1 MKKGL
6 FLLSMVLFFACNS
19 TTSTDSNS
27 SEAKKNEVLVLG
39 AIHDGHL
46 TSKRYGIDV
55 LKNLIK
61 SIQPDYVLAE
71 IPPDRFP
78 AAKKE
83 FLEKDTITEA
93 RVRRFPEY
101 VNVLFPLTKEL
112 DFEIIPTAGWTKPM
126 SDARSKKLREISKD
140 AKRAADWKAYQV
152 AEAATDSLIANGG
165 GDDNPYWIH
174 TDQYDDAVE
183 VWARTYNRLFNDE
196 LGPGGWDNINTAHFS
211 NIAKALDAH
220 IGEGKRFLIIYGSW
234 HKGWFLRHL
243 RKRDDINLLNMK
255 PFLDTVFEKKGS

>member
-6 FLLSMVLFFACNS
+6 FLFSALFVFSCHS
-19 TTSTDSNS
+19 TPSSDSNS
-27 SEAKKNEVLVLG
+27 SELKKNEVLVLG
-39 AIHDGHL
+39 SIHDGYL
-46 TSKRYGIDV
+46 TSRQYGIDV
-55 LKNLIK
+55 LKRLIK
-61 SIQPDYVLAE
+61 SIHPNYVLAE

-101 VNVLFPLTKEL
+101 VNVLFPLTKEM

-126 SDARSKKLREISKD
+126 SDARNKKLREISND
-140 AKRAADWKAYQV
+140 PTRAADWKAYQK
-152 AEAATDSLIANGG
+152 AEAATDSLIAKGG

-211 NIAKALDAH
+211 NIAQALDEH
-220 IGEGKRFLIIYGSW
+220 KGEGKRFLIIYGSW

-243 RKRDDINLLNMK
+243 RKRDDIKLLEMK
-255 PFLDTVFEKKGS
+255 PFLDTAFEKKES